1 MITINPRSLAE
12 ELLIINLDQKK
23 RDFTVVN
30 KKYTEVALAGAM
42 LLELTLQGVIA
53 LRKSEIH
60 VISEKELEDPLLN
73 KAFSLIKGEEE
84 VYTALYWLR
93 EFEYSLGGIK
103 KQYLDRLIAN
113 NLIAKK
119 EEKILW
125 IIPVTKYKLVDP
137 KKREQI
143 KQRIQDVVITP
154 KEVDPRTLAIMS
166 LIYAT
171 DCTGEIFT
179 TKEIEEYIAQIRGMV
194 GGEEIGKS
202 ISYTIQM
209 IIDAIM
215 RSYIANPMTAF

>member
-23 RDFTVVN
+23 RDFAVMN

-42 LLELTLQGVIA
+42 LLELILQGVIA

-60 VISEKELEDPLLN
+60 VISEKKLEDPLLD

-84 VYTALYWLR
+84 VFTALYWLR

-103 KQYLDRLIAN
+103 KQYLDRLITKKI
-113 NLIAKK
+113 IAKK
-119 EEKILW
+119 EEKFLW
-125 IIPVTKYKLVDP
+125 VFPVSKYELIDIQ
-137 KKREQI
+137 KREQI
-143 KQRIQDVVITP
+143 KQRIQEVVITP
-154 KEVDPRTLAIMS
+154 DDVDPQTLALMS

-179 TKEIEEYIAQIRGMV
+179 SKEIEEYIAQIRGMV

>member
-1 MITINPRSLAE
+1 MITISPRSLAE

-23 RDFTVVN
+23 RDFTVMN

-42 LLELTLQGVIA
+42 LLDLILQGVIT
-53 LRKSEIH
+53 LRKNEIH
-60 VISEKELEDPLLN
+60 SISEKKLEDPLLD
-73 KAFSLIKGEEE
+73 KAFSLIRGREE
-84 VYTALYWLR
+84 VHTALFWLR
-93 EFEYSLGGIK
+93 EFEYSLEGIK
-103 KQYLDRLIAN
+103 RQYLDRLISKK
-113 NLIAKK
+113 LISKID
-119 EEKILW
+119 EKFLW
-125 IIPVTKYKLVDP
+125 IIPVTKYELVDL
-137 KKREQI
+137 KIKEQI
-143 KQRIQDVVITP
+143 KQRIQDVVYTP
-154 KEVDPRTLAIMS
+154 QEVDPRTLALMS

-179 TKEIEEYIAQIRGMV
+179 SKEIETNIAQIRGMV

>member
-1 MITINPRSLAE
+1 MVTINPRSLAE

-23 RDFTVVN
+23 RDFAVMN
-30 KKYTEVALAGAM
+30 KKYTEVALAGAI
-42 LLELTLQGVIA
+42 LLELILQGAIT

-60 VISEKELEDPLLN
+60 VVSDKKLEDPLLN
-73 KAFSLIKGEEE
+73 KAFLLISGEEE

-103 KQYLDRLIAN
+103 KQYLERLIAN
-113 NLIAKK
+113 NLITKK
-119 EEKILW
+119 EEKFLW
-125 IIPVTKYKLVDP
+125 VFPITKYELVDL
-137 KKREQI
+137 KNREKI
-143 KQRIQDVVITP
+143 KQRIQEVVHTP
-154 KEVDPRTLAIMS
+154 EEVDPRTLALMS

-179 TKEIEEYIAQIRGMV
+179 SKEIEENIAQIRGMV